1 MRNHIRGNYTEK
13 PWTRAVVLLSIL
25 CVLGLSGCD
34 SVENF
39 ILKQSGIL
47 MEDDYQK
54 YMELKNSGQLDEE
67 GYYTSPE
74 LEDYDP
80 EEKVHITFAQN
91 AYIETEYYLDPALTT
106 PVAIPCY
113 LMLGDC
119 IYAKVI
125 GEEHPF
131 SSYYKFEAFCV
142 YEYDGENRK
151 GKELFWKKD
160 QNDTYTV
167 LQIPEDY
174 KGREVSVEPVG
185 KYEQRTLE
193 LNDYYIDGDGQRQ
206 ATFGVWHVNGEKI
219 YDGKTA
225 VSPVDALEVEFQYD
239 TEKFEYVSSGP
250 ESFYHE
256 DGVVQFET
264 VYANDALDSFSVELR
279 QLESERN
286 KPLLAVVL
294 RNSVKDI
301 SIGVYASG
309 TQQDNLKYED
319 GKQEAQLPEWMTKLT
334 GKEDRTVFD
343 GKIGSGKEITLQIT
357 DNGLRA
363 EEALKLEILIIDTNG
378 NLSKSVRYVT
388 KSIVEEKINMYEEWG
403 RTNPSVVFRG
413 VMVIVSRV
421 TKETY
426 HPQNVENAEVLVE
439 LNDITE
445 PYVLQEGDILDAS
458 REVKILIA
466 PQRGYYLSDS
476 KMNIYTD
483 TMTYSEWKKEC
494 SKILEK
500 YPVKK
505 IIYVTLDTADAHG
518 KCVYKL
524 DGNEVAGEVELR
536 EGQKLVLEYT
546 LTDAD
551 YRIVRGTTP
560 GGLFGNVFHKDTE
573 SINIS
578 VSMELDGKIV
588 RRADYIT
595 VEKKEDK

>member
-1 MRNHIRGNYTEK
+1 
-13 PWTRAVVLLSIL
+13 
-25 CVLGLSGCD
+25 
-34 SVENF
+34 
-39 ILKQSGIL
+39 
-47 MEDDYQK
+47 
-54 YMELKNSGQLDEE
+54 
-67 GYYTSPE
+67 
-74 LEDYDP
+74 
-80 EEKVHITFAQN
+80 
-91 AYIETEYYLDPALTT
+91 
-106 PVAIPCY
+106 
-113 LMLGDC
+113 
-119 IYAKVI
+119 
-125 GEEHPF
+125 
-131 SSYYKFEAFCV
+131 
-142 YEYDGENRK
+142 
-151 GKELFWKKD
+151 
-160 QNDTYTV
+160 
-167 LQIPEDY
+167 
-174 KGREVSVEPVG
+174 
-185 KYEQRTLE
+185 
-193 LNDYYIDGDGQRQ
+193 
-206 ATFGVWHVNGEKI
+206 
-219 YDGKTA
+219 
-225 VSPVDALEVEFQYD
+225 
-239 TEKFEYVSSGP
+239 
-250 ESFYHE
+250 
-256 DGVVQFET
+256 
-264 VYANDALDSFSVELR
+264 
-279 QLESERN
+279 
-286 KPLLAVVL
+286 
-294 RNSVKDI
+294 
-301 SIGVYASG
+301 
-309 TQQDNLKYED
+309 
-319 GKQEAQLPEWMTKLT
+319 
-334 GKEDRTVFD
+334 
-343 GKIGSGKEITLQIT
+343 
-357 DNGLRA
+357 
-363 EEALKLEILIIDTNG
+363 
-378 NLSKSVRYVT
+378 
-388 KSIVEEKINMYEEWG
+388 
-403 RTNPSVVFRG
+403 
-413 VMVIVSRV
+413 MVIVSRV